1 MTKRQSDSAPLTYR
15 WLGFSAVSSLQALK
29 DRLAPIADLQRVMRI
44 LSWDQQTMMPA
55 AGAGHRAEQMGTLQ
69 LLAHQLFIADETGR
83 LLDEATRE
91 AESLDPDSDD
101 ACLIRVVR
109 RDYDKAFRVPPEL
122 RAEMARAAAEARP
135 VWVKA
140 KADSDFQAFLPVL
153 ERNVELRFRYIE
165 CFDHVD
171 EPYDILLDDFEPQTS
186 TAEVR
191 EIFDELKAQLAPL
204 IVELRNDDV
213 DESFMHGDFSTEK
226 QEALDNSVVEL
237 FGMRPDSW
245 RLDPTVHPF
254 ASGAGVDDIRITT
267 NYDPTTMKSLFSTM
281 HEYGHGLYSHQLPRE
296 LGRLPTGAPCSLGIH
311 ESQSRLWENLVGRS
325 LPFWRFFYP
334 RVQET
339 FPALLGSVELE
350 RFFAAINKVQPS
362 LIRVKADEVTY
373 GMHVILRF
381 ELEQDIVN
389 RRLALRDLPEAWN
402 AKMSEYLGLDVPDD
416 ANGVLQDTHWAAGMI
431 GYFPTYLL
439 GTVMSVQIWEHASD
453 DIDDLEE
460 QIERG
465 EFAALREWL
474 GERVHRYGRK
484 FSPQETLR
492 RATGSTIDAKPYL
505 SYLNSKY
512 RAGIIA

>member
-1 MTKRQSDSAPLTYR
+1 M
-15 WLGFSAVSSLQALK
+15 
-29 DRLAPIADLQRVMRI
+29 DLQRAMRV
-44 LSWDQQTMMPA
+44 LAWDQQTMMPA

-69 LLAHQLFIADETGR
+69 LLSHQLFVAYETAR
-83 LLDEATRE
+83 LLEQAERE
-91 AESLDPDSDD
+91 VESPDPDSDD
-101 ACLIRVVR
+101 ACLVRIVR
-109 RDYDKAFRVPPEL
+109 RDYDKAVRVPSEL

-140 KADSDFQAFLPVL
+140 KAASDFQSFLPVL

-165 CFDHVD
+165 CFDDVE
-171 EPYDILLDDFEPQTS
+171 EPYDILLDDFEPETS

-191 EIFDELKAQLAPL
+191 EIFDELKSRLVPL
-204 IVELRNDDV
+204 IAELRSDDV
-213 DESFMHGDFSTEK
+213 DDSFLSGDFSPAK
-226 QEALDNSVVEL
+226 QEALDKSVVEL

-281 HEYGHGLYSHQLPRE
+281 HEYGHGLYNHQLPRE

-325 LPFWRFFYP
+325 VPFWRFFYP
-334 RVQET
+334 RVRET
-339 FPALLGSVELE
+339 YPEQLGDVDLD
-350 RFFAAINKVQPS
+350 RFLAAINKVKPS
-362 LIRVKADEVTY
+362 LIRIKADEVTY

-389 RRLALRDLPEAWN
+389 GRVALTDLPEAWN
-402 AKMSEYLGLDVPDD
+402 AKMSEYLGVEVPDD
-416 ANGVLQDTHWAAGMI
+416 AHGVLQDTHWSGGMI

-439 GTVMSVQIWEHASD
+439 GTVMSVQIWQKAAE
-453 DIDDLEE
+453 DLPELE
-460 QIERG
+460 DAVGRG
-465 EFAALREWL
+465 EFAPLRDWL
-474 GERVHRYGRK
+474 GEHVHRLGRK

-492 RATGSTIDAKPYL
+492 RATGSEIDAKPYL
-505 SYLNSKY
+505 AYLESKY
-512 RAGIIA
+512 RAGVAA

>member
-1 MTKRQSDSAPLTYR
+1 MFA
-15 WLGFSAVSSLQALK
+15 AVSSLDALK
-29 DRLAPIADLQRVMRI
+29 ERLAPILDLQRVMRV

-55 AGAGHRAEQMGTLQ
+55 GGAAHRAEQMGTLQ
-69 LLAHQLFIADETGR
+69 LLSHRLFVADETGR
-83 LLDEATRE
+83 LLDEAERE
-91 AESLDPDSDD
+91 TESLDPDSDD
-101 ACLIRVVR
+101 AALVRVTR
-109 RDYDKAFRVPPEL
+109 REYDKAVRVPPEL
-122 RAEMARAAAEARP
+122 RAEMTRAATEARP

-140 KADSDFQAFLPVL
+140 KAASDFDAFLPVL
-153 ERNVELRFRYIE
+153 ERNIELRFRYIE
-165 CFDHVD
+165 CFDDVE
-171 EPYDILLDDFEPQTS
+171 EPYDILLDDFEPETS

-191 EIFDELKAQLAPL
+191 DIFEELKARLVPL
-204 IVELRNDDV
+204 IAELRGDDV
-213 DESFMHGDFSTEK
+213 DDSFLTGSFPPDK
-226 QEALDNSVVEL
+226 QDALDKSVVEL

-281 HEYGHGLYSHQLPRE
+281 HEYGHGLYNHQLPRE

-334 RVQET
+334 RVQEA
-339 FPALLGSVELE
+339 FPQQLGGVERD

-362 LIRVKADEVTY
+362 LIRIKADEVTY

-389 RRLALRDLPEAWN
+389 RRVALRDLPEAWN
-402 AKMSEYLGLDVPDD
+402 AKMTEYLGLDVPDD
-416 ANGVLQDTHWAAGMI
+416 ANGVLQDTHWAGGQI

-439 GTVMSVQIWEHASD
+439 GTVMSVQIWQQAAE
-453 DIDDLEE
+453 DIGDLED

-465 EFAALREWL
+465 EFGALREWL
-474 GERVHRYGRK
+474 GEHVHRRGRK

-505 SYLNSKY
+505 EYLDSKY
-512 RAGIIA
+512 RAGVMA

>member
-1 MTKRQSDSAPLTYR
+1 VR
-15 WLGFSAVSSLQALK
+15 SLETLK
-29 DRLAPIADLQRVMRI
+29 ERLAPILDLHRVMRI
-44 LSWDQQTMMPA
+44 LGWDQQTMMPA

-69 LLAHQLFIADETGR
+69 LLAHQLLVADETGR
-83 LLDEATRE
+83 LLGEAERE
-91 AESLDPDSDD
+91 AEPLDPDSDD
-101 ACLIRVVR
+101 ACLVRIVR
-109 RDYDKAFRVPPEL
+109 RDYDKAVRVPSEL
-122 RAEMARAAAEARP
+122 RAEMARASAEARP

-165 CFDHVD
+165 CFDDVD
-171 EPYDILLDDFEPQTS
+171 EPYDILLDDFEPETS

-191 EIFDELKAQLAPL
+191 ELFEELKAQLVPL
-204 IVELRNDDV
+204 IAELRSDDV
-213 DESFMHGDFSTEK
+213 DDSFLRGDFPPSK
-226 QEALDNSVVEL
+226 QEALDKSVVEL

-254 ASGAGVDDIRITT
+254 ASGAGADDVRITT

-296 LGRLPTGAPCSLGIH
+296 LGRLPIGAPCSLGIH

-325 LPFWRFFYP
+325 LPFWRFFYS
-334 RVQET
+334 RVRET
-339 FPALLGSVELE
+339 FPEQLGNVALE

-362 LIRVKADEVTY
+362 LIRIRADEVTY

-389 RRLALRDLPEAWN
+389 QRVALRDLPEAWN

-416 ANGVLQDTHWAAGMI
+416 ANGVLQDTPWAGGMI

-439 GTVMSVQIWEHASD
+439 GTVMSVQIWERATEE
-453 DIDDLEE
+453 IGDLDE

-474 GERVHRYGRK
+474 GEHVHRHGRK

-505 SYLNSKY
+505 AYLDSKY
-512 RAGIIA
+512 RAGITV